1 VITKLRKRYYC
12 EHCGKGGGSAGH
24 MRRHE
29 RTCTA
34 NPDREC
40 EMCQHTELGH
50 HEIPMA
56 ELVAMLPTKS
66 DFAEIQYHEWY
77 DIGGLPVDLE
87 VNVTSRLAYPGLE
100 EAVKQV
106 MDALREAVGNCPA
119 CILAALRQ
127 ADLCDQISSETFD
140 YKREKK
146 DLWDNVNDAES
157 AWQDANKVIL

>member
-50 HEIPMA
+50 HEIPMSK
-56 ELVAMLPTKS
+56 LVAMLPRKA
-66 DFAEIQYHEWY
+66 DFEETFDETDDEFSYSH
-77 DIGGLPVDLE
+77 VM
-87 VNVTSRLAYPGLE
+87 YPGLG
-100 EAVKQV
+100 EAIEKA
-106 MDALREAVGNCPA
+106 MDALRDCVGNCPA

-127 ADLCDQISSETFD
+127 ADLCDQVGPEVFD
-140 YKREKK
+140 YKGEKK
-146 DLWDNVNDAES
+146 NLWDSVHGHAEGE
-157 AWQDANKVIL
+157 